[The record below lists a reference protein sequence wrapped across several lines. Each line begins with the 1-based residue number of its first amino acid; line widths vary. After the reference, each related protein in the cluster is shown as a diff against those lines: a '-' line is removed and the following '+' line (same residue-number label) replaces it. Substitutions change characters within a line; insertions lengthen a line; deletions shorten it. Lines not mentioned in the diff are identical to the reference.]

1 MRTLSLRSAGE
12 TSRWKTSRWKTTR
25 RYRWRRGRGWIKRAM
40 IEYALSAR
48 YSMLPPKGISRRCG
62 EGRTR
67 RRRRWWRGTGIHL
80 RKQTSAAIYRMSEK
94 IPAAHIPIEPFKGP
108 PSVWTWGRLVE
119 AGLARGGRGGGFA
132 MARGWR
138 RRVRVE
144 KTKRAQQ
151 KHNFPRWRSEE
162 CSRNE
167 WSFPSVPLA
176 LFSSSDRMF
185 VFRKIDRNETP
196 AVSSRV

>member
-1 MRTLSLRSAGE
+1 M
-12 TSRWKTSRWKTTR
+12 
-25 RYRWRRGRGWIKRAM
+25 RAM
-40 IEYALSAR
+40 RYESKIKNASYRISKVWEARVFICESKHQPLFIECQRKYLRPIFLSNR
-48 YSMLPPKGISRRCG
+48 SRDLPR
-62 EGRTR
+62 
-67 RRRRWWRGTGIHL
+67 
-80 RKQTSAAIYRMSEK
+80 AVDA
-94 IPAAHIPIEPFKGP
+94 
-108 PSVWTWGRLVE
+108 WG
-119 AGLARGGRGGGFA
+119 
-132 MARGWR
+132 WQ
-138 RRVRVE
+138 

-196 AVSSRV
+196 RPLLARECSARIDEVETSDIFFFFRYCYRDIFDGCSNALAGVYYFYLIKQFARVHVQDHRGFAQISRE

>member
-1 MRTLSLRSAGE
+1 M
-12 TSRWKTSRWKTTR
+12 
-25 RYRWRRGRGWIKRAM
+25 RWRGGEQGAKR
-40 IEYALSAR
+40 
-48 YSMLPPKGISRRCG
+48 SMRMRM
-62 EGRTR
+62 RTR
-67 RRRRWWRGTGIHL
+67 RKRTGIHL
-80 RKQTSAAIYRMSEK
+80 RKQTSPAIYRMSEE

-108 PSVWTWGRLVE
+108 PSVDVGAGGSGGEGWGFRDGERVK
-119 AGLARGGRGGGFA
+119 GGG
-132 MARGWR
+132 GGEGE
-138 RRVRVE
+138 VE

>member
-1 MRTLSLRSAGE
+1 M
-12 TSRWKTSRWKTTR
+12 TTR
-25 RYRWRRGRGWIKRAM
+25 RRKR
-40 IEYALSAR
+40 
-48 YSMLPPKGISRRCG
+48 
-62 EGRTR
+62 
-67 RRRRWWRGTGIHL
+67 TGIHL
-80 RKQTSAAIYRMSEK
+80 RKQTSPAIYRMSEE

-108 PSVWTWGRLVE
+108 PSVDVG
-119 AGLARGGRGGGFA
+119 AGGGGGAGGFCDGEREEGRGDGEAEGE
-132 MARGWR
+132 
-138 RRVRVE
+138 VE

>member
-1 MRTLSLRSAGE
+1 MHHAISTFDGLAYDELSIKSVRISQAGRNGAD
-12 TSRWKTSRWKTTR
+12 SS
-25 RYRWRRGRGWIKRAM
+25 
-40 IEYALSAR
+40 
-48 YSMLPPKGISRRCG
+48 
-62 EGRTR
+62 
-67 RRRRWWRGTGIHL
+67 IHL
-80 RKQTSAAIYRMSEK
+80 RKQTSAAIYRMSEE

-108 PSVWTWGRLVE
+108 PS
-119 AGLARGGRGGGFA
+119 RGGR
-132 MARGWR
+132 MWGWQ
-138 RRVRVE
+138 

-185 VFRKIDRNETP
+185 VFRKIDRNEIRSLLARECSARIDEVETSDIFFFFRYCYRDIFDG
-196 AVSSRV
+196 SSNALAEYIISAL

>member
-1 MRTLSLRSAGE
+1 M
-12 TSRWKTSRWKTTR
+12 
-25 RYRWRRGRGWIKRAM
+25 
-40 IEYALSAR
+40 
-48 YSMLPPKGISRRCG
+48 
-62 EGRTR
+62 
-67 RRRRWWRGTGIHL
+67 
-80 RKQTSAAIYRMSEK
+80 RKQTSPAIYRMSEE

-108 PSVWTWGRLVE
+108 PSVDVG
-119 AGLARGGRGGGFA
+119 AGGGGIAGGRVVL
-132 MARGWR
+132 RWR
-138 RRVRVE
+138 EGEGEEVEGEVE

>member
-1 MRTLSLRSAGE
+1 MLPVREDLEGAVERRRTGSEEKHEDEDEDEEEEDGHSFA
-12 TSRWKTSRWKTTR
+12 KAN
-25 RYRWRRGRGWIKRAM
+25 I
-40 IEYALSAR
+40 AR
-48 YSMLPPKGISRRCG
+48 YLSNVRGNTCG
-62 EGRTR
+62 PYSYRTVQ
-67 RRRRWWRGTGIHL
+67 GTSL
-80 RKQTSAAIYRMSEK
+80 
-94 IPAAHIPIEPFKGP
+94 
-108 PSVWTWGRLVE
+108 
-119 AGLARGGRGGGFA
+119 GGRGG
-132 MARGWR
+132 WR
-138 RRVRVE
+138 KWGGGLGVSRWREGEGGGGGEGEVE